1 MTSLAGAA
9 VALVILVDLAT
20 GQGPPVYTNYLESQK
35 AASGYGP
42 PPPLPPIGP
51 MRLPIQSYGSPSE
64 YEGEAGYGKKVEK
77 EYIKEDEHDK
87 KHFLKH
93 EKLDKKYDKEYEE
106 YKTTP
111 APGMFGS
118 LSNSMS
124 GVWNRFG

>member
-1 MTSLAGAA
+1 MSSLAGAA

-20 GQGPPVYTNYLESQK
+20 GQGPPVYTSYLESQK
-35 AASGYGP
+35 AAGAYGP
-42 PPPLPPIGP
+42 PPPIPPMGP
-51 MRLPIQSYGSPSE
+51 MRIPVQA
-64 YEGEAGYGKKVEK
+64 YEGPGDYEGGYGKKIEK

-93 EKLDKKYDKEYEE
+93 EKFDKKLDKEYNEHE
-106 YKTTP
+106 STP

-124 GVWNRFG
+124 GMWNRFG